1 MVIYTASY
9 TFNSR
14 ALPCLFPPCL
24 YLSIFPVNIKKAKVE
39 RRELYAIKKNI
50 INITRNIIYSMK
62 LHDYSDTPYDTN
74 TKIC

>member
-1 MVIYTASY
+1 MVIYTGSY
-9 TFNSR
+9 IFNSR
-14 ALPCLFPPCL
+14 TLPCLFPACL

-39 RRELYAIKKNI
+39 RRELYAIKNI